1 MSHGADVTFSHSIV
15 DSCLAI
21 LVLHVDVLSTQRV
34 QVGDERIVTLTC
46 GVEDRRLLQCIF
58 IVRIDSKLDEDF
70 DHLKGKLVAPDNT
83 GGEGKRLAEVFWLV
97 NDLTNVDAGLANEA
111 DNFVD
116 FTALYFLKEGLVQ
129 RVRLPSD
136 GLVSLGLSRLG
147 RLDLLSL
154 FDVGSHRILIDL
166 LKRKLSVRS
175 LSEECYDLRY
185 HFLLNFLL
193 TDAASVWPLG
203 ATDTPVEAY

>member
-1 MSHGADVTFSHSIV
+1 M
-15 DSCLAI
+15 
-21 LVLHVDVLSTQRV
+21 
-34 QVGDERIVTLTC
+34 
-46 GVEDRRLLQCIF
+46 
-58 IVRIDSKLDEDF
+58 
-70 DHLKGKLVAPDNT
+70 APDNT

-97 NDLTNVDAGLANEA
+97 DDLTNVDAGLANEA

-154 FDVGSHRILIDL
+154 LDVRSYRILTDL

-203 ATDTPVEAY
+203 ATDTPVVAY